1 MTDNNQEMFSIHLR
15 LDAVLPVPEYA
26 VCDEAKYIL
35 SSSEGS
41 CYIVE

>member
-1 MTDNNQEMFSIHLR
+1 MFSIHLQQ
-15 LDAVLPVPEYA
+15 DTVLPVPEYA
-26 VCDEAKYIL
+26 VCDEGKYIL